1 MGDVGVE
8 KGISSPSNLIYL
20 FGLIKWKVEGLCD
33 LFSLLNQSIPIGLPL
48 SSWAAVEK
56 ACADESPGCWMDWN
70 SDGWRK

>member
-1 MGDVGVE
+1 MYPPAMGDVGVE

-48 SSWAAVEK
+48 SS
-56 ACADESPGCWMDWN
+56 
-70 SDGWRK
+70 